1 MLSFLGLGQRPGPQ
15 LEGSGQRL
23 ADATASHGPWATAN
37 PAGLPA
43 PGRGG
48 LRRPPSCSTPQ
59 GTPSPRPHPPRG
71 LSWCSSRIH
80 QARRKTKRGRTSRR
94 WRDAGRA
101 SLQGSE
107 HRALPPAFF
116 LRASRRGILFAIF

>member
-1 MLSFLGLGQRPGPQ
+1 MLSFLGLGRSPGPQ
-15 LEGSGQRL
+15 LEGSGQRG
-23 ADATASHGPWATAN
+23 ADATASHGPRVTAN
-37 PAGLPA
+37 PVVPPA

-48 LRRPPSCSTPQ
+48 LRRPPSRSTPQ

-71 LSWCSSRIH
+71 LSWRPSPIH
-80 QARRKTKRGRTSRR
+80 LARRKTKRGRTSRR

-116 LRASRRGILFAIF
+116 LCAPRRGILFAIV